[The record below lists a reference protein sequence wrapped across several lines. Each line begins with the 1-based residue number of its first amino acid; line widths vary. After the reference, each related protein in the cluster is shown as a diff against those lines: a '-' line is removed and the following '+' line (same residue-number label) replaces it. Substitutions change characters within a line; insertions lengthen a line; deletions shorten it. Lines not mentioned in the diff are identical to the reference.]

1 MNALTTWRKS
11 RGLSQVA
18 LAERLGLQSR
28 GQISDIETGAERV
41 SAENA
46 IKIDRL
52 TAGEVTVA
60 DLRPDLADVR
70 VLRPGQRV
78 TSEHGGAA

>member
-1 MNALTTWRKS
+1 MQSLKHWRQ
-11 RGLSQVA
+11 REHISQKA
-18 LAERLGLQSR
+18 LAERVGLRSR
-28 GQISDIETGAERV
+28 GQIADLERGRQPA
-41 SAENA
+41 SAELA
-46 IKIDRL
+46 IAIDRL

-78 TSEHGGAA
+78 TSEQGGAA

>member
-1 MNALTTWRKS
+1 MIRQK
-11 RGLSQVA
+11 
-18 LAERLGLQSR
+18 LA
-28 GQISDIETGAERV
+28 
-41 SAENA
+41 
-46 IKIDRL
+46 RL

-78 TSEHGGAA
+78 TSQHGETA

>member
-1 MNALTTWRKS
+1 MKLVLARES
-11 RGLSQVA
+11 RGWSQSD
-18 LAERLGLQSR
+18 LARALGLKSKGYISR
-28 GQISDIETGAERV
+28 IETGAERV

-78 TSEHGGAA
+78 TSEQGGAA

>member
-1 MNALTTWRKS
+1 MRLTQWRERAGLTQEELAIQLGLRS
-11 RGLSQVA
+11 RGRVNTLERGREPWPA
-18 LAERLGLQSR
+18 ELA
-28 GQISDIETGAERV
+28 V
-41 SAENA
+41 
-46 IKIDRL
+46 KIDRL

-78 TSEHGGAA
+78 TSEQGGAA

>member
-1 MNALTTWRKS
+1 MKLVRARES
-11 RGLSQVA
+11 RGWSQSD
-18 LAERLGLQSR
+18 LAKALGLRSKGHVSR
-28 GQISDIETGAERV
+28 IENGAERA
-41 SAENA
+41 SAELA
-46 IKIDRL
+46 VKIDRL

-78 TSEHGGAA
+78 TSEQGGAA